1 MDNWNLWWTIS
12 LWFQM
17 CMKSALMWKQKQKT
31 QCYNR
36 SNTICVSRYITLY
49 EIENACLP
57 VQCHR
62 SDKLPDLLI
71 QPFQKQSAL
80 LRKICLE
87 SKSILC
93 TLSNSFF
100 LKNVDYVQ
108 FKNLRT
114 RLSNSCEN
122 FKNANQS
129 VFLIVL
135 YKRKLGV
142 AVPYMDVLY

>member
-1 MDNWNLWWTIS
+1 MNSSLKFGKVSKNGAGSYLSKKMDNWNLWWTIS
-12 LWFQM
+12 LWFQLS
-17 CMKSALMWKQKQKT
+17 MKSAWMWKQKQKPP
-31 QCYNR
+31 CYNR

-87 SKSILC
+87 S
-93 TLSNSFF
+93 
-100 LKNVDYVQ
+100 
-108 FKNLRT
+108 
-114 RLSNSCEN
+114 
-122 FKNANQS
+122 
-129 VFLIVL
+129 
-135 YKRKLGV
+135 
-142 AVPYMDVLY
+142 

>member
-1 MDNWNLWWTIS
+1 MTPIVYEVSMDV
-12 LWFQM
+12 
-17 CMKSALMWKQKQKT
+17 KT
-31 QCYNR
+31 KTETPNV
-36 SNTICVSRYITLY
+36 TTEATHICVSRYITLY

-100 LKNVDYVQ
+100 LK
-108 FKNLRT
+108 
-114 RLSNSCEN
+114 
-122 FKNANQS
+122 
-129 VFLIVL
+129 FL
-135 YKRKLGV
+135 
-142 AVPYMDVLY
+142 